1 MKHSLY
7 IILLLLVALY
17 GNVYGQPV
25 VKGDLIEIAQR
36 AFNKNPNV
44 VRSGLAI
51 RNAEADLQIQRSV
64 FDVNSFSEV
73 LIRNNQNTLLGADP
87 RTSLVE
93 NSILKNNVLNLS
105 AGLRKRLR
113 TGQLTEFSM
122 NYGFTNNNLPLN
134 SFNQPIGLYLGNNA
148 STLNFSLTQPLL
160 RGKGRQIAT
169 ALERANY
176 LYVQNTKSTNEFSNS
191 YEIWQIGLAY

>member
-1 MKHSLY
+1 MRHCIY
-7 IILLLLVALY
+7 AIPLLLAAQY

-25 VKGDLIEIAQR
+25 VDGDLIEIARR

-113 TGQLTEFSM
+113 TGQLTES
-122 NYGFTNNNLPLN
+122 
-134 SFNQPIGLYLGNNA
+134 A
-148 STLNFSLTQPLL
+148 
-160 RGKGRQIAT
+160 
-169 ALERANY
+169 
-176 LYVQNTKSTNEFSNS
+176 
-191 YEIWQIGLAY
+191 